1 MRTDRGDESRE
12 ALEAADP
19 VRLYLADISRQT
31 LLDHARTRLRLGRA
45 ST

>member
-31 LLDHARTRLRLGRA
+31 LLDHTDETALGRA